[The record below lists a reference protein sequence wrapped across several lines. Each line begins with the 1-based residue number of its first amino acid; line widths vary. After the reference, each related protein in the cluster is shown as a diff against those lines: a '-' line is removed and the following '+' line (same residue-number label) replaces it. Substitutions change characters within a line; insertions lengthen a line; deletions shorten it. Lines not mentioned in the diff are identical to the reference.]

1 MKTRRHESDLW
12 VPARSFFA
20 AIVAVLFFLYSAIP
34 LQATQAGVQC
44 PTAAVQTIS
53 VAVRDCCGK
62 VTGFTTRAPKPG
74 EQGFV
79 QCRCA
84 EKKTTTQKA
93 TLSSKVPL
101 FISTEAPIPQMTALS
116 LVRVEFAQLDLLST
130 RSLTPLELP
139 PA

>member
-1 MKTRRHESDLW
+1 MKTRRLDSDLL
-12 VPARSFFA
+12 VLTRSLFA
-20 AIVAVLFFLYSAIP
+20 ALVAVLFFLYSAIP

-101 FISTEAPIPQMTALS
+101 FIATEVVLPQMTALS
-116 LVRVEFAQLDLLST
+116 LVRVQFAQLVQLST